1 MLSCAENPPTI
12 NSEVFSMVRL
22 KNGAMRSKS
31 GTAVYAVMGFLILIM
46 SPAVFGGSFWEGTIA
61 TANYGVFPD
70 PGMYGASNAF
80 PLNTSVVVTNPDN
93 GKTVEV
99 VITKRLEDSPV
110 FIALSPEAG
119 KKIGLSSG
127 NVVSGTIALKSS
139 IIEEVPDLADRVSTP
154 DPEST
159 PGGDQSEELALIKN
173 YIDEELG
180 GENQSA
186 VVPSGKVEPVLP
198 VPGNTE
204 AAVPRSEETATSEPA
219 EPESVK
225 NTALADSGGSG
236 GADEDVPV
244 AAVMP
249 PDNPGTVGPAEAAV
263 VQELPV
269 PDIAAAETKDDI
281 PSVLA
286 LNVAAPDPGDGRKS
300 FRADD
305 LPLLTEDEKDTP
317 EVVGLIASAGDNR
330 FVPPELAVPSIKKDA
345 LESGDDKPV
354 MVSPDMTS
362 GGKESSFVPGII
374 ASPEI
379 KDNVPEDKHKPVPP
393 DAELVLNPASPKPPE
408 PSVLPAEKKETAS
421 SSVPVS
427 SGADIA
433 DASSKPAAAPVTEAV
448 NRPAVEVGS
457 GPVYTVTKKLK
468 DGAYYLQLGAYSE
481 EYAARGFADTLA
493 GKFPVTVYV
502 SKEKDKADYK
512 VMVGPLKEDEGGA
525 LLFNFKAMGYK
536 DAFLRKGK

>member
-1 MLSCAENPPTI
+1 
-12 NSEVFSMVRL
+12 MVRL
-22 KNGAMRSKS
+22 KSGAMRSKS
-31 GTAVYAVMGFLILIM
+31 GASVYAVMFLLILII

-139 IIEEVPDLADRVSTP
+139 IIEEVPDSTDQVSNP

-180 GENQSA
+180 GENQEA

-198 VPGNTE
+198 VPGNGE
-204 AAVPRSEETATSEPA
+204 AAAPQPEETAAAKPA
-219 EPESVK
+219 EKEDAEEAVTEDTGVP
-225 NTALADSGGSG
+225 G
-236 GADEDVPV
+236 GAAEDIPV
-244 AAVMP
+244 AAFMP
-249 PDNPGTVGPAEAAV
+249 PDNPETVSPADTAA

-269 PDIAAAETKDDI
+269 PDIASAETETDI

-286 LNVAAPDPGDGRKS
+286 LNVAAPDPGDGKKS
-300 FRADD
+300 FRADA
-305 LPLLTEDEKDTP
+305 LPLLTEEEKDTP

-330 FVPPELAVPSIKKDA
+330 FVPPKLAVPSIKEKIP
-345 LESGDDKPV
+345 ESGEDKPV
-354 MVSPDMTS
+354 MVSPDIAS
-362 GGKESSFVPGII
+362 GAKEGSFVPGII

-379 KDNVPEDKHKPVPP
+379 RDNAPEVEPKPVPP
-393 DAELVLNPASPKPPE
+393 DAELVLNPAPPKPPK
-408 PSVLPAEKKETAS
+408 PSAVPEDKKEAVS
-421 SSVPVS
+421 EAVPVS

-433 DASSKPAAAPVTEAV
+433 AASSGPAAAPVTEAV
-448 NRPAVEVGS
+448 NRPAVEVSS
-457 GPVYTVTKKLK
+457 GPVYTVTGKLK

-493 GKFPVTVYV
+493 DKFPVTVYV

-525 LLFNFKAMGYK
+525 LLFNFRAMGYK